1 MHLLYIITYTQYT
14 YYIYIHYLEIHTQY
28 LCSLCIAYTLEIGVV
43 LDFADLLKDNLLE
56 AVALH
61 RLQTHSAFG
70 PNAMCTVLVA
80 DYTHVLRGT
89 WWRWQI
95 CISYLVEQCW
105 NIDRICGLQ
114 LMDADGA
121 ILSKAYLLYPIVS
134 YSSFSLVAIT
144 FHWDSKRT
152 VESPNG
158 SAKLSS
164 LAAQTAQTMS
174 CLFVGRGHYM
184 RPC

>member
-14 YYIYIHYLEIHTQY
+14 YIIIYYIYIYLNLYTLFRDTHTQY

-43 LDFADLLKDNLLE
+43 LDFADLLKDNLLG

-105 NIDRICGLQ
+105 NIDRICGLR

-121 ILSKAYLLYPIVS
+121 ILSKAYLLYPIVLS
-134 YSSFSLVAIT
+134 
-144 FHWDSKRT
+144 HWLL
-152 VESPNG
+152 SPFTEIPK
-158 SAKLSS
+158 AL
-164 LAAQTAQTMS
+164 
-174 CLFVGRGHYM
+174 
-184 RPC
+184 

>member
-14 YYIYIHYLEIHTQY
+14 YIIIYYIYIYLNLYTLFRDTHTQY

-43 LDFADLLKDNLLE
+43 LDFADLLKDNLLG

-89 WWRWQI
+89 W
-95 CISYLVEQCW
+95 
-105 NIDRICGLQ
+105 
-114 LMDADGA
+114 
-121 ILSKAYLLYPIVS
+121 
-134 YSSFSLVAIT
+134 
-144 FHWDSKRT
+144 
-152 VESPNG
+152 
-158 SAKLSS
+158 
-164 LAAQTAQTMS
+164 
-174 CLFVGRGHYM
+174 
-184 RPC
+184 